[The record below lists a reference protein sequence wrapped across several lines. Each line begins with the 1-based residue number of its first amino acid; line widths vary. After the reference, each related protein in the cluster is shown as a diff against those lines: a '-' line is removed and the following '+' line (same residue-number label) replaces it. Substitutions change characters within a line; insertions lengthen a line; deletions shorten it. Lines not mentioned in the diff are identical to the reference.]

1 MNAAM
6 EPDLNALLAQDP
18 APAGL
23 YLLIDR
29 SQHDPLLGLWD
40 GPVPEQAIHPLRDL
54 LFEAAPERAPALLD
68 PAAWPDMSSRLRLS
82 WLQNMLWAYDRTINS
97 LSEYYLSGWLLAD
110 APAAEVADHLSRLLP
125 QQHPS
130 GELRHLRVYDPQ
142 VFHLLIEKLPAE
154 QRRALLGPV
163 RHWWYSAKAKQLAV
177 VSADPAQ
184 RPPPGGFLLP
194 DHTWHWL
201 EILPDIL
208 LMRYLLPLLQ
218 DAAEG
223 RLPARELDLDRAA
236 AWLDLARARGW
247 TRAGD
252 EAAGYA
258 VLLELL
264 GPDDAEHPALLAL
277 LEVCRAPDYPAG
289 LYNYLIFQ
297 FQSQDWPR
305 VLDIIR
311 PRRHRNFRS

>member
-277 LEVCRAPDYPAG
+277 LEVCRAPDSLPA
-289 LYNYLIFQ
+289 FTTT
-297 FQSQDWPR
+297 
-305 VLDIIR
+305 
-311 PRRHRNFRS
+311 